1 MMQQLT
7 MNDHPLT
14 LLRSARMQDGC
25 LHKGAIISDVQ
36 DYEPA
41 GSHLSA
47 EGLIGGFPCQVGNPA
62 VLWWLQKNLTA
73 KSSSCPG
80 RVQGGKDARSRWQSH
95 WPGAGNLPTHWLAPV
110 SVPQSLLMTV
120 REFTGFIKFL
130 LCCSFPQWMVLKVF
144 LFSGECGP
152 STEPEKPG
160 VAALRVQGQGFNTC
174 FVST

>member
-1 MMQQLT
+1 MLEVENNTYCQEVLKARRIELLTSFMMQQLT

-62 VLWWLQKNLTA
+62 VL
-73 KSSSCPG
+73 
-80 RVQGGKDARSRWQSH
+80 
-95 WPGAGNLPTHWLAPV
+95 
-110 SVPQSLLMTV
+110 
-120 REFTGFIKFL
+120 
-130 LCCSFPQWMVLKVF
+130 
-144 LFSGECGP
+144 
-152 STEPEKPG
+152 
-160 VAALRVQGQGFNTC
+160 
-174 FVST
+174 